1 MMQFP
6 ELELALQKHF
16 EELVTNYGRAFETN
30 VNKDELWSTY
40 LESIPAH
47 RNPVYRVRRE
57 FDCSC
62 CRHFIKNIGSIV
74 FLDNEQNKHTLW
86 GFQIDDPDFQ
96 TVLDTMDTYV
106 KNLKITDIYI
116 SRFKSVGTQTTRDVE
131 DGKVVRWDHF
141 YLNLPDSFV
150 QKNVDRIE
158 RDRADYRDT
167 AQVFNRSLAEI
178 SMDAIETVLDLI
190 NSNTLYKGAE
200 WKTAIEQLRDHK
212 EKYDTIPL
220 ERRMAWV
227 WKQSQA
233 VGPVVGRIR
242 NHSIGVLLTDITN
255 GVDLNEAVTRYE
267 RIVAPTNYKRP
278 KAIFTAKM
286 LEEAKQKIMELGYME
301 SLQRRYATLDDITV
315 NNILFSNRDAA
326 KRIQGDVF
334 DEMLA
339 DVKTTP
345 KKFDRAEE
353 ISIEKFISDVLP
365 GAREVEA
372 YLDNKLA
379 ANMVSLIAPVNKDAP
394 SMFKW
399 GNAFSWAY
407 SGNIADSDIR
417 RNVKAAGGNVSG
429 VLRFSIQW
437 NDTGEYSGNDLDAHC
452 REYDKQ
458 GSFKYEI
465 FFGQK
470 NSRYTSGQLD
480 VDIIHPHRGTPAV
493 ENITWATKQGMKPGR
508 YNFFVHQ
515 YSNRGGRDGF
525 RAEIEFDGQIFRYD
539 YQKELR
545 QNEMVKVASVT
556 LNEDGTF
563 SIHEDLPSTTSS
575 HEIWGLKSMNFAPVS
590 VIMYSPNYWDEQ
602 DGIGNKHYMFMLKD
616 CVNPE
621 KPNGFYNEFLKHE
634 LVEHKRV
641 FEALGGKMAVESVD
655 DQLSG
660 IGFSST
666 LRNELVV
673 RVTTGATQR
682 VMKIKF

>member
-16 EELVTNYGRAFETN
+16 AELVTNYGRAFETN
-30 VNKDELWSTY
+30 VNKDELWNIY

-62 CRHFIKNIGSIV
+62 CRHFIKNIGSIL
-74 FLDNEQNKHTLW
+74 FLDNEQNKYTIW

-96 TVLDTMDTYV
+96 VVLDTMDTYV
-106 KNLKITDIYI
+106 KNLEITDIYI
-116 SRFKSVGTQTTRDVE
+116 SRFNGVGTKTTRDIE
-131 DGKVVRWDHF
+131 DGKVISWDHF
-141 YLNLPDSFV
+141 YLELPDSFV
-150 QKNVDRIE
+150 QRNVDRIE
-158 RDRADYRDT
+158 RDRANYRDT

-178 SMDAIETVLDLI
+178 SMDAIDTVLDLI

-200 WKTAIEQLRDHK
+200 WKTAIEQLRTHK
-212 EKYDTIPL
+212 EKYDEIPA
-220 ERRMAWV
+220 ERRKLWAL
-227 WKQSQA
+227 KQSQA

-353 ISIEKFISDVLP
+353 ISIERFVSDVLP

-379 ANMVSLIAPVNKDAP
+379 SNMVSLIAPVNKDAP

-452 REYDKQ
+452 REYDKNDA
-458 GSFKYEI
+458 FKYEI

-470 NSRYTSGQLD
+470 NSRHTSGQLD
-480 VDIIHPHRGTPAV
+480 VDIINPHRGTPAV

-508 YNFFVHQ
+508 YDFFVHQ

-575 HEIWGLKSMNFAPVS
+575 REIWGLKSMNFVPVS

-621 KPNGFYNEFLKHE
+621 KPNGFYNEFLKQE

-641 FEALGGKMAVESVD
+641 FEALGGKMAVELVD